1 MEARIIRAPIT
12 QQAWESLTAAPDVDL
27 VKVVVDIERSLVAIG
42 GDLHADCEQLLL
54 DDRSKQEHLWG
65 ANIYPKRPAGEQ
77 LEYESMINIRPRA
90 GNRSMEIQDPARR
103 AAVLSVLCRLV
114 PLSLCKSK
122 P

>member
-1 MEARIIRAPIT
+1 MEARIIRVPLSP
-12 QQAWESLTAAPDVDL
+12 QAWEDLAAAPDVDL

-54 DDRSKQEHLWG
+54 DDGSKQEHLWG
-65 ANIYPKRPAGEQ
+65 ANTYPKRSAQEQ

-103 AAVLSVLCRLV
+103 DAVRTVLCRFL
-114 PLSLCKSK
+114 PLPACITKT
-122 P
+122 